1 MSSEQYLAGKTAI
14 VTGASKSNG
23 IGAAT
28 ALALAKH
35 GANILVHYAS
45 SADAAEKVVAQIKD
59 LGVQAIA
66 AKADASS
73 ESFGTDLVQAA
84 LEGLNTKTIDI
95 IVNNAGIP
103 MYHPEIAAVNPES
116 WDQTFHANVRGP
128 FLLIQAALP
137 YMPRGGRIIN
147 IGSIV
152 AKLGIPA
159 LTVYGASKAALT
171 SITTSMAGE
180 LAAKGITINV
190 VSPGPVAT
198 DMTMTGTPI
207 GDKLRSHQADPREG
221 EASEVAGVIL
231 FMASP
236 ASSYI
241 TGQLIPVDGG
251 IQMP

>member
-23 IGAAT
+23 IGAAI
-28 ALALAKH
+28 ALELAKH
-35 GANILVHYAS
+35 GANILVHYATN
-45 SADAAEKVVAQIKD
+45 ADAAEKVVAQIKE
-59 LGVQAIA
+59 LGVKAIA

-84 LEGLNTKTIDI
+84 LKGLDTKTIDI

-103 MYHPEIAAVNPES
+103 MYHPEIAAVTPES
-116 WDQTFHANVRGP
+116 WDQTFRANVRGP
-128 FLLIQAALP
+128 FLLVQAALP
-137 YMPRGGRIIN
+137 HMPRGGRIVN
-147 IGSIV
+147 VGSIV

-171 SITTSMAGE
+171 STTASMAGE
-180 LAAKGITINV
+180 LAGKGITINV

-207 GDKLRSHQADPREG
+207 GEKLRSHQANQREG
-221 EASEVAGVIL
+221 EASEIAGVVL

-241 TGQLIPVDGG
+241 TGQVIPVDGG